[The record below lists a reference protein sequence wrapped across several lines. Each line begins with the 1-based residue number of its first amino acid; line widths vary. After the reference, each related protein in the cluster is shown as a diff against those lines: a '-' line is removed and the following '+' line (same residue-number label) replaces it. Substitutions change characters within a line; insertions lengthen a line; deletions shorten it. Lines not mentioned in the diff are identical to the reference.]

1 MSSFSKAGAD
11 SDQFLADAMASQ
23 QVNSTGVSK
32 NVIPKVKSKEALI
45 TKGSKSVM
53 HAVVGAVVMA
63 TLSSGLLLG
72 MVSET
77 QADVMDQA
85 RRIHQRLTGVS
96 PSPTVLDSMIT
107 KINAND
113 AVGAAFEAMSNPNF
127 CNVMLKNWITPWTNE
142 EFDPTFPLNDYVATV
157 IGIIRAQLENDGVDL
172 CDPTQLIQTTQS
184 GLPGSVVPASAT
196 AGVLTTRQAA
206 AAFFSGGTNRLMW
219 RKTAIHYLC
228 RDMEDLK
235 DFSRPSDRVRQDVS
249 RSPGGDSTAF
259 RQHCVGCHSGM
270 DAVTGAFA
278 YFSFDEEAGR
288 LVYTPNQVQEKYLI
302 NEDSFPLGYIT
313 TDDGWMNYWREGRFS
328 VLGWDTSLP
337 GAGSGPKSL
346 GQEVAASR
354 GFATCQIQ
362 KVFEKV
368 CYRPPET
375 AADMAEVEQ
384 LANSFQQNYSMKSMM
399 AETAAYC
406 RGD

>member
-1 MSSFSKAGAD
+1 
-11 SDQFLADAMASQ
+11 
-23 QVNSTGVSK
+23 
-32 NVIPKVKSKEALI
+32 
-45 TKGSKSVM
+45 
-53 HAVVGAVVMA
+53 
-63 TLSSGLLLG
+63 
-72 MVSET
+72 
-77 QADVMDQA
+77 
-85 RRIHQRLTGVS
+85 
-96 PSPTVLDSMIT
+96 
-107 KINAND
+107 
-113 AVGAAFEAMSNPNF
+113 
-127 CNVMLKNWITPWTNE
+127 
-142 EFDPTFPLNDYVATV
+142 
-157 IGIIRAQLENDGVDL
+157 
-172 CDPTQLIQTTQS
+172 
-184 GLPGSVVPASAT
+184 PGSVVPASAT